1 MTEQAYMSKENYD
14 RLTLLEPRTLSE
26 EEKQEMYAYTVFNMI
41 ANIALAKQRG
51 SEIEKNGMAKQLL
64 TLPNQILKFIADS
77 MIEKMKP
84 KPPIDVH
91 VSWNE
96 KFRNAFTGMGKK
108 FFAKNPHL
116 ISILRMTFH
125 ILETPEKPN
134 TIMSYFVTECFTPKE
149 SLNTIKVQITMSPEY
164 DEQDYK
170 SHKIAIKNFLMDI
183 IREKNLEVDKI
194 VFEYFKRIA

>member
-1 MTEQAYMSKENYD
+1 
-14 RLTLLEPRTLSE
+14 
-26 EEKQEMYAYTVFNMI
+26 MI
-41 ANIALAKQRG
+41 VNIALAKQRG

-64 TLPNQILKFIADS
+64 TLPNGILKFIADS

-84 KPPIDVH
+84 KPPIDVR

-116 ISILRMTFH
+116 ISILRMTFFNV
-125 ILETPEKPN
+125 ETPKKPN
-134 TIMSYFVTECFTPKE
+134 TIMSYFVTECFTPKKT
-149 SLNTIKVQITMSPEY
+149 LNTITVAITMTPGY

-170 SHKIAIKNFLMDI
+170 SHKIAIKNFFMDI

-194 VFEYFKRIA
+194 VFEYFKSIA